1 MPFTTSDSRN
11 FLYSMN
17 ENIKSNKSD
26 KCRLFL
32 HGESPAGQEET
43 LAVKVNDLSCGAVLV
58 SGHQD
63 VLLQS
68 KVSGPGPR
76 HVEHVLL
83 PLQALPGDPID
94 QEDPGAPAGGV
105 ESVPGRVDQDLG
117 PVVARVRGQ
126 RQSLGL
132 SQVAVRLDPAE
143 K

>member
-1 MPFTTSDSRN
+1 MFIVN
-11 FLYSMN
+11 
-17 ENIKSNKSD
+17 SNKSD
-26 KCRLFL
+26 KSRLFL
-32 HGESPAGQEET
+32 HSESLAWQEET
-43 LAVKVNDLSCGAVLV
+43 PAVNVDDLSCCAPLV

-63 VLLQS
+63 VVLES
-68 KVSGPGPR
+68 EVPGPGPR

-83 PLQALPGDPID
+83 PLQAVPGDPVD

-105 ESVPGRVDQDLG
+105 QSVPGRVDQDLC